1 MTQNHFQVFLGNY
14 KVKGKGFVVK
24 GVVLFGMGV
33 LAIFGAAVLF
43 AAGYHFLLGKEG
55 IGMRYVRLTGTL
67 IFGSVPLYLED
78 LLYSYRENQVDA
90 AVLGCTHYPF
100 ARKQIQQVLGENVKI
115 FDGGEGTAREMKR
128 RLQEKDLLC
137 GRQKRGQ
144 VVFEN
149 SLTDDSK
156 IELCKKLLNI

>member
-1 MTQNHFQVFLGNY
+1 M
-14 KVKGKGFVVK
+14 
-24 GVVLFGMGV
+24 
-33 LAIFGAAVLF
+33 
-43 AAGYHFLLGKEG
+43 
-55 IGMRYVRLTGTL
+55 
-67 IFGSVPLYLED
+67 
-78 LLYSYRENQVDA
+78 
-90 AVLGCTHYPF
+90 
-100 ARKQIQQVLGENVKI
+100 KI